1 MILIVFILLLI
12 ILVSLLYNCT
22 NTYREPFINPIKRKL
37 RSNMREIRKKKNNV
51 VSNINTKIKKIKYK
65 YDF

>member
-1 MILIVFILLLI
+1 MILIVFILILT
-12 ILVSLLYNCT
+12 ILVGLLYNCT
-22 NTYREPFINPIKRKL
+22 YSINEPFINPIKRKY
-37 RSNMREIRKKKNNV
+37 RTHMREIRKKKNNV